1 MEKRVEGKQHG
12 LLIDYEFCTGC
23 HTCEM
28 ACKVEHKLSTGQW
41 GIKIQQLGPY
51 EIASRKWDFRYM
63 PMPTALCDLC
73 AERVDEGRWPTCVH
87 HCQAS
92 VMEYG
97 AVDDLVKRMTKST
110 MVLYSV

>member
-1 MEKRVEGKQHG
+1 
-12 LLIDYEFCTGC
+12 
-23 HTCEM
+23 
-28 ACKVEHKLSTGQW
+28 
-41 GIKIQQLGPY
+41 
-51 EIASRKWDFRYM
+51 M

-73 AERVDEGRWPTCVH
+73 AARVDEGRWPTCVH

-97 AVDDLVKRMTKST
+97 AIDDLAKRMTKPT

>member
-1 MEKRVEGKQHG
+1 MEKRIEGKQYG

-28 ACKVEHKLSTGQW
+28 ACKVEHKLPEGQW
-41 GIKIQQLGPY
+41 GIKLQQLGPY
-51 EIASRKWDFRYM
+51 EIAPRKWDFRYM

-73 AERVDEGRWPTCVH
+73 AARVDEGRWPTCVH

-97 AVDDLVKRMTKST
+97 AVDDLAKRMTKPT

>member
-1 MEKRVEGKQHG
+1 MEKRDPNKQYG
-12 LLIDYEFCTGC
+12 LFIDYEYCTGC

-28 ACKVEHKLSTGQW
+28 ACKVEHNLPKGKW
-41 GIKIQQLGPY
+41 GIKVQAVGPY
-51 EIASRKWDFRYM
+51 EIAPGKWDFRYV
-63 PMPTALCDLC
+63 PVPTALCDLC

-97 AVDDLVKRMTKST
+97 TIEELSKRMDGKFK
-110 MVLYSV
+110 VLFTV